1 MNQLPPYEGVVSMK
15 TPVHA
20 VKRTSTMKVMAV
32 TGNPARPL

>member
-1 MNQLPPYEGVVSMK
+1 MNQLPQYEGVVSMK

-20 VKRTSTMKVMAV
+20 EKHTSTMKVMAA

>member
-20 VKRTSTMKVMAV
+20 EKSTSTMKVMEA
-32 TGNPARPL
+32 TGKPAYPL